1 MSPWTKFATNY
12 YKTQKKSNPLYKFK
26 DALVDAGK
34 IYKKTVAKPIGSIS
48 NKVGRTVGN
57 TVSTIATPVGN
68 MTRKAERGVE
78 RGVGKAVSTMSNP
91 FGRTQRR
98 RRGSRARVNRRR
110 SQKGYRRRGGNPEDE
125 DVESKVDE

>member
-1 MSPWTKFATNY
+1 MSQWTKFATNY

-34 IYKKTVAKPIGSIS
+34 IYKKTVASPIGSLS
-48 NKVGRTVGN
+48 NKVGKTVRN

-68 MTRKAERGVE
+68 MTRKAERGV
-78 RGVGKAVSTMSNP
+78 GKAVSTMSKP

-98 RRGSRARVNRRR
+98 RRGSRARR

-125 DVESKVDE
+125 VDDTAKVDE

>member
-48 NKVGRTVGN
+48 NKVGKTVGN

-68 MTRKAERGVE
+68 MTRKAE

-110 SQKGYRRRGGNPEDE
+110 SQKGYRRRGGNPDE
-125 DVESKVDE
+125 DVDPAKIDE

>member
-1 MSPWTKFATNY
+1 MSQWTKFATNY

-34 IYKKTVAKPIGSIS
+34 IYKKTVASPIGSLS
-48 NKVGRTVGN
+48 NKVGKTVRN

-78 RGVGKAVSTMSNP
+78 KGVGKAVSTMSNP

-110 SQKGYRRRGGNPEDE
+110 SQKGYRRRGGQ
-125 DVESKVDE
+125 VDEVDPAKIDE